1 MAVAFGPMGI
11 HDALILGLDPGR
23 DKIGFAAVALTKELL
38 FSGVFPAKE
47 LGAFLEKVGRESC
60 SAGTFAP
67 GAEGRRPGGWHVLSC
82 PDEGAQSGFPALS
95 GRLRGRAGD
104 HPGGEGALLAAAP
117 SPSLAASSAALDE
130 GASAAAGR
138 PGSVGDR
145 HSRGGCDDNS
155 VLSINWGFKEHAGQ
169 PFARRGQF

>member
-1 MAVAFGPMGI
+1 MGI

-60 SAGTFAP
+60 SAGTFSPWLRECLEEGTRRAP
-67 GAEGRRPGGWHVLSC
+67 RAVVLGDGTCCHVLMK
-82 PDEGAQSGFPALS
+82 ALKAAS
-95 GRLRGRAGD
+95 LPCRVVCV
-104 HPGGEGALLAAAP
+104 GEGALLAAAP